1 MADSSA
7 QDTLEDQKIEEQFDH
22 SAIPSTKSPVRGV
35 GRPRGSTD
43 NRARRGRNTSGL
55 ADAAAAEGQQRM
67 DGYLVGRSNNRTSS
81 NINDG
86 GSNNNNGENSSAS
99 NNNNGNEEGKAKR
112 VTGQVA
118 PCIEERVEEL
128 K

>member
-7 QDTLEDQKIEEQFDH
+7 QDTLEEQFDH

-99 NNNNGNEEGKAKR
+99 NGGNEEEKAKR
-112 VTGQVA
+112 VTCCRWRLAA
-118 PCIEERVEEL
+118 PPAAFSCGD
-128 K
+128 